1 MHQAATTIIGVSNP
15 PPAAVNVPMLG
26 CKNLLDK
33 GVVFAAE
40 TQTGRQQMFAP
51 LVRWLFAPSLK

>member
-15 PPAAVNVPMLG
+15 PPAAVNVPTLG

-51 LVRWLFAPSLK
+51 LVRWL